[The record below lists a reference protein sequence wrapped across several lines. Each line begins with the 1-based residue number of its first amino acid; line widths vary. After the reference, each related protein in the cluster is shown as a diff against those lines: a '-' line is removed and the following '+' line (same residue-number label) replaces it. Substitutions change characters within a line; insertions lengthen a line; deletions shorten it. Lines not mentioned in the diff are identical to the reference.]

1 MTTSGTDISLSSL
14 AAAAAV
20 AASRDE
26 GDEMI
31 DERVREES
39 DGKAPVVEKR
49 SASGSEDDEA
59 DEDEED
65 EDSSNNKSNKSKSSN
80 PKQQSSSNSN
90 KARGATYDG
99 NLCMICSDRASGFHY
114 GVLACEG
121 CKGFFKRVCKEQLKQ
136 VSILI
141 YNLFRLSIL
150 LNKL

>member
-65 EDSSNNKSNKSKSSN
+65 EEVNSKSGKSKSAN
-80 PKQQSSSNSN
+80 TKQQQQSNSSN

-136 VSILI
+136 VSIRI
-141 YNLFRLSIL
+141 YNLLFY
-150 LNKL
+150 